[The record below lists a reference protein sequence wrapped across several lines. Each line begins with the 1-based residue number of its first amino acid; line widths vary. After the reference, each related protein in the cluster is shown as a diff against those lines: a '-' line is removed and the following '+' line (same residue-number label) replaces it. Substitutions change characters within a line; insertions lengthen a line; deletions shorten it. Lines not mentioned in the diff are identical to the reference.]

1 MDFWR
6 HSRLLRIPGLQK
18 GTQIV
23 TKRRWKSA
31 YICALMHNART
42 CMYGNETASYFV
54 LKPVAIED
62 CFV

>member
-23 TKRRWKSA
+23 TKRRWKSV
-31 YICALMHNART
+31 YSMRVNAQ
-42 CMYGNETASYFV
+42 C
-54 LKPVAIED
+54 
-62 CFV
+62 